1 MGKSKQKISNWKLYN
16 LALVKRGSLTLWMDE
31 QAIKH
36 WHCQT
41 HHGRRGRGF
50 HYSDRA
56 IETALMLKSVLQVA
70 PACTEGFINSLFQL
84 MDKKLLIRG
93 RLHNWIYR
101 LGKPFPKQLMPLS

>member
-56 IETALMLKSVLQVA
+56 IDTAPWPTCSTSIPRAAVR
-70 PACTEGFINSLFQL
+70 PYT
-84 MDKKLLIRG
+84 R
-93 RLHNWIYR
+93 
-101 LGKPFPKQLMPLS
+101 

>member
-56 IETALMLKSVLQVA
+56 IDTALVHLGQVGLALADELRLEGGVTVARRLDGDLSVLA
-70 PACTEGFINSLFQL
+70 F
-84 MDKKLLIRG
+84 
-93 RLHNWIYR
+93 
-101 LGKPFPKQLMPLS
+101 

>member
-56 IETALMLKSVLQVA
+56 IDTAHVRAVSS
-70 PACTEGFINSLFQL
+70 PNWNTIS
-84 MDKKLLIRG
+84 IR
-93 RLHNWIYR
+93 R
-101 LGKPFPKQLMPLS
+101 F

>member
-41 HHGRRGRGF
+41 HHGRRGEDF
-50 HYSDRA
+50 T
-56 IETALMLKSVLQVA
+56 TA
-70 PACTEGFINSLFQL
+70 TELLTLRCIVSNNSSA
-84 MDKKLLIRG
+84 R
-93 RLHNWIYR
+93 N
-101 LGKPFPKQLMPLS
+101 

>member
-56 IETALMLKSVLQVA
+56 IDTA
-70 PACTEGFINSLFQL
+70 PI
-84 MDKKLLIRG
+84 G
-93 RLHNWIYR
+93 RL
-101 LGKPFPKQLMPLS
+101 LVPS

>member
-56 IETALMLKSVLQVA
+56 IDTAQCQCLI
-70 PACTEGFINSLFQL
+70 ACSSIQRVREPRFTKARLYSFQL
-84 MDKKLLIRG
+84 LIFC
-93 RLHNWIYR
+93 LD
-101 LGKPFPKQLMPLS
+101 FPI

>member
-56 IETALMLKSVLQVA
+56 IDTARTTVVGGEDFTTA
-70 PACTEGFINSLFQL
+70 TE
-84 MDKKLLIRG
+84 LL
-93 RLHNWIYR
+93 RLR
-101 LGKPFPKQLMPLS
+101 